1 LVEKGSG
8 GKIIGELSQIPLSP
22 SIVVTKTYPPI
33 FAVELQPGLVY
44 REAIENDL
52 DVWEK
57 QIIQSGLYEKED
69 AWIQAATWLSDP
81 LIWCITTIWRD
92 EIIQIECYHFDKD
105 KDTKVWGGFASHIDR
120 TRPHWFWTKMSKILF
135 KAFAELGIE
144 RMDTKILVKYPDYI
158 EFLKKTYGAIELDR
172 GLDTKNI
179 PLRYYIQECLKVIP
193 EWPEKRTLP
202 NWSWSR
208 NSITVREGNI
218 ESDYSTVLNFIHSSW
233 GDNSRKNVVLT
244 NFDKWLN
251 LDKANLL
258 LAYKDNNLV
267 DARLYRHR
275 EGDLCGSFLLVPLD
289 TIDPTLLRI
298 GRIGFLSWVKEIG
311 YKKLSFRIEERLMPR
326 LLSTQSGKLMGMGSK
341 YLAVTTRYNQ
351 FSDLFTEITV
361 DVDKLLE
368 GVS

>member
-1 LVEKGSG
+1 MKNIILIDQNGWADGVIYTECDFRETDHPNHKCIEVKDELATEIAHNGPIIWHDGSSFRRITDKKRIWRRLREQGLVGSSCSELHQELVEKGSG

-135 KAFAELGIE
+135 KAFAE
-144 RMDTKILVKYPDYI
+144 
-158 EFLKKTYGAIELDR
+158 
-172 GLDTKNI
+172 
-179 PLRYYIQECLKVIP
+179 
-193 EWPEKRTLP
+193 
-202 NWSWSR
+202 
-208 NSITVREGNI
+208 
-218 ESDYSTVLNFIHSSW
+218 
-233 GDNSRKNVVLT
+233 
-244 NFDKWLN
+244 
-251 LDKANLL
+251 
-258 LAYKDNNLV
+258 
-267 DARLYRHR
+267 
-275 EGDLCGSFLLVPLD
+275 
-289 TIDPTLLRI
+289 
-298 GRIGFLSWVKEIG
+298 
-311 YKKLSFRIEERLMPR
+311 
-326 LLSTQSGKLMGMGSK
+326 
-341 YLAVTTRYNQ
+341 
-351 FSDLFTEITV
+351 
-361 DVDKLLE
+361 
-368 GVS
+368 